1 MLLPNN
7 TSIFLHI
14 WLNSWLHFLPF
25 LRGAEEEEEGEG
37 EGVGEGEAMIHLL
50 MPCLL
55 LNLLLPL
62 LLLLLPMLYVN
73 LLYLW
78 VKSLLIGLL

>member
-1 MLLPNN
+1 MRIHSLLLPNN
-7 TSIFLHI
+7 ISIFLHI

-25 LRGAEEEEEGEG
+25 LRGAEEEGEGEG
-37 EGVGEGEAMIHLL
+37 EGVGEEEAMIH
-50 MPCLL
+50 L

-62 LLLLLPMLYVN
+62 LLLLLLKLYVN